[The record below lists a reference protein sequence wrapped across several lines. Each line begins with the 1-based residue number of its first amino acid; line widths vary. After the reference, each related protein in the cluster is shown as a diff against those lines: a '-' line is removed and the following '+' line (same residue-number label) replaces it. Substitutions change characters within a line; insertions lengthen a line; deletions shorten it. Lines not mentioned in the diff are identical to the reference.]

1 MGKKRDV
8 LVVGAMRSP
17 IGNGRSDSS
26 LFGVTPQ
33 DLACQVFGTQFL
45 KVPIPRSVVESFK
58 LGSVVSLKSGA
69 VTQAVAR
76 EIALRAGMLNA
87 SSNEVSKACS
97 SGLRAVYEAAGSIR
111 DEGCDF
117 AIGAGLDL
125 MSGVPN
131 EVNIGAL
138 TDPITG
144 KSMAK
149 LSDQKSRELGFTRED
164 YDGYAFESYRRAKN
178 HLYDYERDGYLAPII
193 LNPAAGSESAR
204 IINFDQNVMISEK
217 LLEKLKNRLIGGCEI
232 TSVFNASKYADG
244 FGSLFLASPRG
255 AKKYKLPVLAKIL
268 SYAEHTVSD
277 SKDFIIAPVGAAH
290 YALGEAKITNR
301 DVGSWWIN
309 EAFPGSPL
317 AFMDAWG
324 AVNEEISYE
333 DLNPWGGAIAFGH
346 PLGATGAIL
355 CVNAICQARR
365 EGCRY
370 IVVSLCNAIGEAT
383 AMVFEII
390 S

>member
-1 MGKKRDV
+1 MGKRKDV

-33 DLACQVFGTQFL
+33 DLACQVLGAQFL
-45 KVPIPRSVVESFK
+45 RVPIPRSSVQSFK
-58 LGSVVSLKSGA
+58 LGSVVSLKSSA
-69 VTQAVAR
+69 VTQAIAR
-76 EIALRAGMLNA
+76 EIALHAGMFNA
-87 SSNEVSKACS
+87 SSNETSKACS
-97 SGLRAVYEAAGSIR
+97 SGLRAVYEAAVSIR
-111 DEGCDF
+111 DEECDF
-117 AIGAGLDL
+117 AIGAGIDL
-125 MSGVPN
+125 MSGVPS

-144 KSMAK
+144 KSMAE
-149 LSDQKSRELGFTRED
+149 LSDQKARELGFTKED
-164 YDGYAFESYRRAKN
+164 YDKYAFESYRRAKE
-178 HLYDYERDGYLAPII
+178 HLYDYERAGYLAPII
-193 LNPAAGSESAR
+193 LNPASGSENAR
-204 IINFDQNVMISEK
+204 IINFDQNTIIQDK
-217 LLEKLKNRLIGGCEI
+217 LLERLRNKLIGGCEI

-244 FGSLFLASPRG
+244 YGGLLLASSHG
-255 AKKYKLPVLAKIL
+255 VKKHRLEPLAKIL
-268 SYAEHTVSD
+268 SYAEHTVD
-277 SKDFIIAPVGAAH
+277 NSKDFIIAPVGAVH
-290 YALGEAKITNR
+290 RALEEAKKNNR
-301 DVGSWWIN
+301 DIGAWWIN

-317 AFMDAWG
+317 AFLNAWG

-365 EGCRY
+365 EGKKY

-383 AMVFEII
+383 AMVFEIL
-390 S
+390 